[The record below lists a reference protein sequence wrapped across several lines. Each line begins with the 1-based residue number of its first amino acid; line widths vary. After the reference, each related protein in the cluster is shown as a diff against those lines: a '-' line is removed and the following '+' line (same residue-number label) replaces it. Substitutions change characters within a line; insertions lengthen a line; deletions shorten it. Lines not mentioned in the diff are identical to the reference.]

1 MKSIS
6 KIEDERLCHDQSC
19 TIRAQC
25 EGQTPSL
32 AMTSWLLGS
41 VSCLNY
47 FSSCLGGQ
55 ELVSLAL
62 QGLFL
67 TSV

>member
-1 MKSIS
+1 MKSII
-6 KIEDERLCHDQSC
+6 KIEDERLCHDQSYA
-19 TIRAQC
+19 IRTQC

-32 AMTSWLLGS
+32 AMTSWLLGA
-41 VSCLNY
+41 VSHLNY